1 MIHTLPLYDAGEM
14 RAADAGAIEEVG
26 IPGAVLME
34 RAGLAAADEIVRS
47 YPRGSVAIVC
57 GGGNNGG
64 DGFVVGRHLH
74 AAGWDV
80 ECLLAADPEGL
91 PADARRN
98 HDVGVRLDVPVREG
112 VSRAR
117 LRRAD
122 VIVDALLG
130 TGFRGPT
137 RCR

>member
-1 MIHTLPLYDAGEM
+1 M
-14 RAADAGAIEEVG
+14 RAADAGAIDELG

-34 RAGLAAADEIVRS
+34 QAGLAAAREILASFQGTTAAV
-47 YPRGSVAIVC
+47 VC

-64 DGFVVGRHLH
+64 DGFVVARHLH
-74 AAGWDV
+74 TAGWEVD
-80 ECLLAADPEGL
+80 CLLAADPAGL

-98 HDVGVRLDVPVREG
+98 HDIAVRLGVRMHTGVR
-112 VSRAR
+112 RAR

-130 TGFRGPT
+130 TGFKGAPRPDAARG
-137 RCR
+137 